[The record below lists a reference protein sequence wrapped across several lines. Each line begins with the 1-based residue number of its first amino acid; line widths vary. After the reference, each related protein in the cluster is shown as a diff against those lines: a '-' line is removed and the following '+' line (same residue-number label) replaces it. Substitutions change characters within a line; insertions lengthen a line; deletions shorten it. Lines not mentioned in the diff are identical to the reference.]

1 MNEVINLSSDIR
13 ILADRIKKEIYREHF
28 LMWDV
33 MELSLSM
40 FGYQSPNFKGGCGDT
55 KGTFHEVL
63 FGILFPYLK
72 SQVAFGTGKGGYKK
86 YGVKRYIADFY
97 DEEYKT
103 IYEIDGKS
111 HRTTLGILSDELR
124 DRFFRNELGIKT
136 IRISNEG
143 VENLLEDRLL
153 LLQEEGR
160 LKDVA

>member
-1 MNEVINLSSDIR
+1 MNLSNDIR
-13 ILADRIKKEIYREHF
+13 ILAEKIKKEIYREHF
-28 LMWDV
+28 LMRDV
-33 MELSLSM
+33 MELSLAI

-97 DEEYKT
+97 DEEHKT

-111 HRTTLGILSDELR
+111 HQTKLGILSDELR

-136 IRISNEG
+136 IRILNKG
-143 VENLLEDRLL
+143 VEKLLEDRVL

>member
-1 MNEVINLSSDIR
+1 MNAVIHLSTDIR
-13 ILADRIKKEIYREHF
+13 FLADRIKKEIYRDHF
-28 LMWDV
+28 LMRDV
-33 MELSLSM
+33 MDLGLGM
-40 FGYQSPNFKGGCGDT
+40 FGYRSPNFKGGCGDT

-72 SQVAFGTGKGGYKK
+72 SQIAFGTGKGGYKK

-97 DEEYKT
+97 DEEHKT

-111 HRTTLGILSDELR
+111 HRTKLGILSDVLR

-143 VENLLEDRLL
+143 VEKLLEDRLS
-153 LLQEEGR
+153 LLQEEGG